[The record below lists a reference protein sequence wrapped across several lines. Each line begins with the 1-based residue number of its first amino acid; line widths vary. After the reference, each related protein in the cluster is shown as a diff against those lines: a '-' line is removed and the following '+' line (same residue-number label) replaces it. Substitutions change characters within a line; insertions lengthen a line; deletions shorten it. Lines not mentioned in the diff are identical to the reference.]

1 MAASLREPVSF
12 VKTVVQGISEENVTF
27 MAASIAYQAFISLIP
42 LLVLVF
48 FLVSVV
54 GDEGLASTVAETTEG
69 FLPEAGNELLEDA
82 IAGSIATTGA
92 SAIGLVTLLWGSLK
106 IFRGIDTAFS
116 EIYESTGEQSFV
128 GQITDAL
135 VVFAAIGLALVAA
148 AAATTLFAFFPDS
161 PLVGVLNP
169 LVLVVGLTIAFF
181 PMYYVFPDVNLSA
194 REVLPGVV
202 VAAVGWA
209 ALQALFQV
217 YVAFTA
223 ESDAAGAIGAVLLLL
238 TWLYFGGLVLL
249 LGGVVNAA
257 SSGHLPAA
265 TEDDDRDDDD
275 DGTPAAGQRQ
285 VLARRE
291 RAERERLERAHERL
305 EREHAMLR
313 TDLRAQRSRR
323 YRLEDR
329 TDELETERDRLEREN
344 EWLRR
349 RLERQSEPSWKRVGR
364 RLLERTSVLSI
375 GTWRERRS

>member
-1 MAASLREPVSF
+1 MTDRSPISIAGATLRGF
-12 VKTVVQGISEENVTF
+12 KDENVTF

-82 IAGSIATTGA
+82 IAGSVATTGA
-92 SAIGLVTLLWGSLK
+92 SVIGLVTLLWGSLK

-217 YVAFTA
+217 YVAFSA
-223 ESDAAGAIGAVLLLL
+223 ESDAAGAMGAVLLLL

-265 TEDDDRDDDD
+265 SEDED
-275 DGTPAAGQRQ
+275 
-285 VLARRE
+285 
-291 RAERERLERAHERL
+291 RAENAVDDESTPSQSATRDQDRNRWPAERDRL
-305 EREHAMLR
+305 ERENALLR
-313 TDLRAQRSRR
+313 NDLEAQRSRR

-329 TDELETERDRLEREN
+329 TDRLETELDRLERES
-344 EWLRR
+344 EWLRYRLDR
-349 RLERQSEPSWKRVGR
+349 RTDPSWKRVGR
-364 RLLERTSVLSI
+364 RLLGNVSVLSI
-375 GTWRERRS
+375 GTIEERER